1 MCLRRQ
7 FGKNITEGQIC
18 GALELGDNWH
28 KTKLLCYCIII
39 FALLYNYI
47 WQKHNRE
54 GKYAERWDWENY
66 KITPTVISL
75 SVDIVGPSTSFSHL
89 KKTRSP
95 LRATL
100 RYFWMLCGIF
110 EYFEVLRPNHIF
122 LSHPKTTRSP
132 LEKESLSQVEIF
144 LKSLGEVVALWPER
158 QEKPAVKT

>member
-1 MCLRRQ
+1 MIFTNQSRDVCKNTVLQDYCTQWTQNQIIKTNIIMIALLYNYMCLRRQ
-7 FGKNITEGQIC
+7 FGKNTTEM
-18 GALELGDNWH
+18 D
-28 KTKLLCYCIII
+28 
-39 FALLYNYI
+39 
-47 WQKHNRE
+47 
-54 GKYAERWDWENY
+54 KYAERWDWENY

-110 EYFEVLRPNHIF
+110 EYFVVLRPNHIL

-144 LKSLGEVVALWPER
+144 LKSLGEVVAL
-158 QEKPAVKT
+158 